1 MEQEAQGTTDAPPRT
16 PAGRTYAVGDLVHV
30 FQGTAAY
37 ARGRNS
43 VAYIGRI
50 AGYNDSAG
58 KWEVQP
64 NPMSE
69 FRHDYAKKT
78 TPSNSPSIS
87 YLCPNKPD
95 TQFTVKEME
104 KKKL

>member
-1 MEQEAQGTTDAPPRT
+1 MEQEAQGTTDPPPST

-37 ARGRNS
+37 VRGRNS

-64 NPMSE
+64 NPNL
-69 FRHDYAKKT
+69 T
-78 TPSNSPSIS
+78 
-87 YLCPNKPD
+87 
-95 TQFTVKEME
+95 
-104 KKKL
+104 